1 MDFRS
6 AQFPRFVPRFAPTCL
21 AACMGLVGAAHAAG
35 VSDDVVKIGVLS
47 DMSGLYADTAG
58 RGSVEAARMAIQDF
72 GGTVLGKK
80 IELVFADHQN
90 KADVGATA
98 ARNWFDREG
107 VDLIMDLNN
116 SSVAVAVNNLARE
129 RNKMVM
135 NTGGASDILTNEHCA
150 ATSIHYTYD
159 SYAMG
164 NSAVRGIMAQ
174 GKKDW
179 FILGV
184 DYAFGKAMTAN
195 LTEFVGEGGGRIVG
209 STYHPLN
216 ASDFSSYLLQAQ
228 SSKASVIALAN
239 ATADTVN
246 TVKAANEFGITKKQT
261 VVPTLMFI
269 NDIHALGLKQGQGMV
284 FATAFYWDRTPES
297 RTWARRFFE
306 KMKKMP
312 SMVHAGDYSAVTQY
326 LRAVKAAGT
335 DDGLAVAKQLK
346 SMPLDDFFAQN
357 GKVREDGRM
366 VHDMYLVEVKK
377 PEESQYPW
385 DYYKVLKTIPG
396 DQAFKP
402 LAKSTCKL
410 VKGAS

>member
-1 MDFRS
+1 MDTSPNRW
-6 AQFPRFVPRFAPTCL
+6 FAAGCAVGL
-21 AACMGLVGAAHAAG
+21 ALCGAAHAAG
-35 VSDDVVKIGVLS
+35 VSDDVVRIGVLS
-47 DMSGLYADTAG
+47 DMSGLYADTSG
-58 RGSVEAARMAIQDF
+58 KGSVEAARMAIQDF

-80 IELVFADHQN
+80 IDLVWADHQN
-90 KADVGATA
+90 KADIGASH

-107 VDLIMDLNN
+107 VDLILNLNN

-129 RNKMVM
+129 RNKMVI

-150 ATSIHYTYD
+150 TTAIHYTYD

-164 NSAVRGIMAQ
+164 NSAVHGILAQ
-174 GKKDW
+174 GKKEW
-179 FILGV
+179 FIIGV

-195 LTEFVGEGGGRIVG
+195 LTDFLAEGGGRIVG

-216 ASDFSSYLLQAQ
+216 ASDFSSFLLQAQ
-228 SSKASVIALAN
+228 ASKASVIALAN
-239 ATADTVN
+239 ATSDTVN
-246 TVKAANEFGITKKQT
+246 TIKAANEFGITKKQT

-269 NDIHALGLKQGQGMV
+269 NDVHALGLKQGQGMV

-297 RTWARRFFE
+297 RTWARRYFE

-312 SMVHAGDYSAVTQY
+312 SMVQAGDYSAVTQY
-326 LRAVKAAGT
+326 LKAVQAAGS

-346 SMPLDDFFAQN
+346 SMPINDFFAQN

-377 PEESQYPW
+377 PDESKYPW
-385 DYYKVLKTIPG
+385 DYYKVLSTVPG
-396 DQAFKP
+396 DKAFRP
-402 LAKSTCKL
+402 LSKSTCKL
-410 VKGAS
+410 VKAS

>member
-1 MDFRS
+1 MRS
-6 AQFPRFVPRFAPTCL
+6 RFMRFLQAGAL
-21 AACMGLVGAAHAAG
+21 ACTSVGGAAQAAG
-35 VSDDVVKIGVLS
+35 ISDDVVKIGVLS

-159 SYAMG
+159 SYALG
-164 NSAVRGIMAQ
+164 NSAVRGILAQ

-179 FILGV
+179 FIIGV

-195 LTEFVGEGGGRIVG
+195 LNEFVGEGGGRIVG
-209 STYHPLN
+209 ATYHPLN
-216 ASDFSSYLLQAQ
+216 ASDFSSFLLQAQ

-246 TVKAANEFGITKKQT
+246 TIKAANEFGITRKQT
-261 VVPTLMFI
+261 VVPTIMFI
-269 NDIHALGLKQGQGMV
+269 NDVHALGLKQGQGMV
-284 FATAFYWDRTPES
+284 FATGFYWDRTPES
-297 RTWARRFFE
+297 RQWARRFFE

-312 SMVHAGDYSAVTQY
+312 SMVHAGGYSAVTHF
-326 LRAVKAAGT
+326 LMAVQAAGT

-346 SMPLDDFFAQN
+346 SMPISDFFSQN

-410 VKGAS
+410 VKGST

>member
-1 MDFRS
+1 M
-6 AQFPRFVPRFAPTCL
+6 RFLQAGAL
-21 AACMGLVGAAHAAG
+21 ACTSVGGAAQAAG
-35 VSDDVVKIGVLS
+35 ISDDVVKIGVLS

-159 SYAMG
+159 SYALG
-164 NSAVRGIMAQ
+164 NSAVRGILAQ

-179 FILGV
+179 FIIGV

-195 LTEFVGEGGGRIVG
+195 LNEFVGEGGGRIVG
-209 STYHPLN
+209 ATYHPLN
-216 ASDFSSYLLQAQ
+216 ASDFSSFLLQAQ

-246 TVKAANEFGITKKQT
+246 TIKAANEFGITRKQT
-261 VVPTLMFI
+261 VVPTIMFI
-269 NDIHALGLKQGQGMV
+269 NDVHALGLKQGQGMV
-284 FATAFYWDRTPES
+284 FATGFYWDRTPES
-297 RTWARRFFE
+297 RQWARRFFE

-312 SMVHAGDYSAVTQY
+312 SMVHAGGYSAVTHF
-326 LRAVKAAGT
+326 LMAVQAAGT

-346 SMPLDDFFAQN
+346 SMPISDFFSQN

-410 VKGAS
+410 VKGST

>member
-1 MDFRS
+1 MRS
-6 AQFPRFVPRFAPTCL
+6 RFLRFLQAGTVVCT
-21 AACMGLVGAAHAAG
+21 AIGCATQAAG
-35 VSDDVVKIGVLS
+35 ISDDVVKIGVLS

-107 VDLIMDLNN
+107 VDLIVDLNN

-150 ATSIHYTYD
+150 ATAIHYTYD
-159 SYAMG
+159 SYALG
-164 NSAVRGIMAQ
+164 NSAVRGILAQ

-179 FILGV
+179 YIIGV

-195 LTEFVGEGGGRIVG
+195 LNEFVGEGGGRIVG
-209 STYHPLN
+209 ATYHPLN
-216 ASDFSSYLLQAQ
+216 ASDFSSFLLQAQ

-246 TVKAANEFGITKKQT
+246 TIKAANEFGITKKQT
-261 VVPTLMFI
+261 VVPTIMFI
-269 NDIHALGLKQGQGMV
+269 NDVHALGLKQGQGMV
-284 FATAFYWDRTPES
+284 FATGFYWDRTPES
-297 RTWARRFFE
+297 RQWARRFFE

-312 SMVHAGDYSAVTQY
+312 SMVHAGGYSAVTQY
-326 LRAVKAAGT
+326 LKAVQATGT

-346 SMPLDDFFAQN
+346 SMPITDFFSQN

-402 LAKSTCKL
+402 LVKSTCKL
-410 VKGAS
+410 LKG